1 MRMRDYLVGMRD
13 SEVVAAIVAGDPAGL
28 AEAYDRYAG
37 PLYVFCQAMLREP
50 ADAADVVQD
59 TFVIAAPRMSAL
71 RDPQRLRPW
80 LYTVA
85 RNECLRRLRVRSLQ
99 APLEEA
105 PDMTD
110 EAADVAADMEKAELR
125 ALVREALPGVG
136 PAEQEVLDLQLRHG
150 LASSEVASVLGVSR
164 NHAHALMSRARGQLE
179 TALGAL
185 VVARSGRRDCPEL
198 DAMLDSWDGRLTV
211 LVRKRI
217 NRHTE
222 RCAVCSRR
230 RDQEMT
236 PAMLLGMAPV
246 LALPLA
252 ASLPAALRDQVMR
265 AVFGSSPA
273 AVAHRAALGRTPYS
287 FGHQGF
293 PQPLHPLHAPWWQ
306 AVPVHF
312 GTAAGTVTAAAA
324 AVAAGVTLTVIP
336 HHHAGGH
343 HPGPA
348 AVASGTTP
356 ASVGVLKPT
365 THGPGTPRASVAVT
379 LSASPAPSVLS
390 PSPSEVAASV
400 SAAATPPVPESPTA
414 SATEVA
420 GAGTLE
426 VSPGTLDITSPG
438 TGAITLTASGGPV
451 DWSVSVPPGK
461 TKKDD
466 IEVTPTS
473 GTLKDGDTIT
483 ISVTVNSATKPKVK
497 LTFSPGG
504 EIVTIAVS

>member
-1 MRMRDYLVGMRD
+1 MRD

-71 RDPQRLRPW
+71 RDPDRLRPW

-105 PDMTD
+105 PDVTD

-125 ALVREALPGVG
+125 ALVRQALPGVA

-150 LASSEVASVLGVSR
+150 LAGSEVASVLGVSR
-164 NHAHALMSRARGQLE
+164 NHAHALMSRARVQLE
-179 TALGAL
+179 TSLGAL
-185 VVARSGRRDCPEL
+185 MVARTGRQDCLEL
-198 DAMLDSWDGRLTV
+198 NAMLDGWDGRLTV
-211 LVRKRI
+211 LMRKRVH
-217 NRHTE
+217 RHVE
-222 RCAVCSRR
+222 RCAICSRR
-230 RDQEMT
+230 REQEMT
-236 PAMLLGMAPV
+236 PAMLLGMTPV
-246 LALPLA
+246 LALPLAA

-265 AVFGSSPA
+265 AAFGSSPA

-312 GTAAGTVTAAAA
+312 GAAAGTATAAAA
-324 AVAAGVTLTVIP
+324 AAAVGVTLTVIP
-336 HHHAGGH
+336 HHHTGGH
-343 HPGPA
+343 HPGSGAAA
-348 AVASGTTP
+348 AVSGTTP
-356 ASVGVLKPT
+356 ATASATAVKPAT
-365 THGPGTPRASVAVT
+365 RGPGTPRASAVAT
-379 LSASPAPSVLS
+379 ISASVTPTPLT
-390 PSPSEVAASV
+390 PSPSQVV
-400 SAAATPPVPESPTA
+400 TTDPAAAPPPESP
-414 SATEVA
+414 SATPA
-420 GAGTLE
+420 DTAQAGTLE
-426 VSPGTLDITSPG
+426 VSPDALDITSPG
-438 TGAITLTASGGPV
+438 TGSITLTASGGSV
-451 DWSVSVPPGK
+451 DWSVSVPPGQ

-466 IEVTPTS
+466 VEVAPMS
-473 GTLKDGDTIT
+473 GHLEEGDTIT
-483 ISVTVNSATKPKVK
+483 VSITVNSGTKPKVK

-504 EIVTIAVS
+504 ETVKIAVG